1 MKLAMLMDPLHTL
14 KPYKDSTVAMIQSA
28 QAMGWSCAYFT
39 QNDLFCREGH
49 AYANASSII
58 VRDEIKPD
66 DTTDWAE
73 TTSLGEQPL
82 TAFDIILMRKDPPFD
97 MEYIYA
103 TYALE
108 LAERD
113 GVLIANRPQSLRDAN
128 EKFFTLNFPQCC
140 PQTLVSRDIA
150 RLRAFWQQHRNVI
163 FKPLEGMGGNAV
175 FHVDENARNL
185 SVILEVLTQGQSVSI
200 MAQHYIPEISTLG
213 DKRIL
218 LINGEPVP
226 YGLARIPAQG
236 ELRGNLAAGA
246 RGEVVAITERD
257 RWLCA
262 QIAPSL
268 QAKGLYFVG
277 IDVIGDY
284 LTEINVTSPTCIR
297 EIAAVSG
304 LDIAGDYMRCLAK
317 LRLYMDATTPSPK
330 LSKIN
335 SSSRR

>member
-1 MKLAMLMDPLHTL
+1 MKLAVLMDPIHAI
-14 KPYKDSTVAMIQSA
+14 KPYKDSTVAMLKRVQEL
-28 QAMGWSCAYFT
+28 GWSCSYFT
-39 QNDLFCREGH
+39 PIDLFCREGR
-49 AYANASSII
+49 AYASMSSIRI
-58 VRDEIKPD
+58 QDE
-66 DTTDWAE
+66 TTSAWAE
-73 TTSLGEQPL
+73 TTLLGEQAL
-82 TAFDIILMRKDPPFD
+82 SDFDIILMRKDPPFD

-108 LAERD
+108 LAERE
-113 GVLIANRPQSLRDAN
+113 GVLVANKPQSLRDAN

-140 PQTLVSRDIA
+140 PTTLVSKDIT
-150 RLRAFWQQHRNVI
+150 RLRNFWQEHRNVI

-175 FHVDENARNL
+175 FHVDEAARNL
-185 SVILEVLTQGQSVSI
+185 SVILEVLTHGQKVSI
-200 MAQHYIPEISTLG
+200 MAQQYIPEISSLG

-226 YGLARIPAQG
+226 YALARIPAPG

-262 QIAPSL
+262 QIAPTL
-268 QAKGLYFVG
+268 KARGLYFVG

-297 EIAAVSG
+297 EISAESK
-304 LDIAGDYMRCLAK
+304 LDIAGDYLRCLEK
-317 LRLYMDATTPSPK
+317 LYHDGVFCHAR
-330 LSKIN
+330 I
-335 SSSRR
+335 